1 LNPPPVDGIQI
12 REVTPDRLEELM
24 LPIMNA
30 TGWVGSPELRESLL
44 RQPEF
49 DFRLGAWEGD
59 AIVGGVGAFSFDV
72 TVPGGGPVP
81 AAGLTMVGVHPTHRR
96 RGVLTE
102 LVRAHLDTARERGQ
116 LASLLWA
123 TEGQIYGRYGY
134 GMASLQCDMR
144 IDRDRVHF
152 AEEAEPV
159 GRVRL
164 VDARDALD
172 PLRAIWEVVR
182 RHRPGMLSRSREW
195 WDQRRVTDQPFT
207 KGQPPL
213 QRAILEI
220 DGQLAGYALYRQHGN
235 WDDGVAA
242 GELEVIEAFATTPVA
257 TRELW
262 RFLFGIDLVRWIR
275 HSLAP
280 VDHPLVLL
288 VAEPARL
295 RMRAKDGLWLRLVD
309 VEGALAKRRYQEG
322 GGVVLDVFDTF
333 CPWND
338 GRYRVT
344 HEGSR
349 KTDYEPDLRISACDL
364 GSVYLGGFTF
374 AGLDQAGRVEE
385 LRSGGVERA
394 DQLFRVDLE
403 PWCPEVF

>member
-12 REVTPDRLEELM
+12 REVTPDRLEELL
-24 LPIMNA
+24 LPILNA
-30 TGWVGSPELRESLL
+30 TGLVGSPELRESLM

-59 AIVGGVGAFSFDV
+59 SIVGGVAAFSFDV
-72 TVPGGGPVP
+72 TVPGGVP
-81 AAGLTMVGVHPTHRR
+81 MPATGLTMVGVHPTHRR

-102 LVRAHLDTARERGQ
+102 LVRAHLDAARERGQ

-134 GMASLQCDMR
+134 GVASLQCDMR

-152 AEEAEPV
+152 AEDVEPI
-159 GRVRL
+159 GRIRL
-164 VDARDALD
+164 VDPRDALD

-182 RHRPGMLSRSREW
+182 KQRPGMLSRSREW
-195 WDQRRVTDQPFT
+195 WDQRRVNDQPFI
-207 KGQPPL
+207 KGQPLL

-235 WDDGVAA
+235 WDDGVVA

-309 VEGALAKRRYQEG
+309 VEAALAKRRYQEG
-322 GGVVLDVFDTF
+322 GGVVLDVHDTF
-333 CPWND
+333 CPWNE

-344 HEGSR
+344 HEGAR

-374 AGLDQAGRVEE
+374 AALHQAGRVEE